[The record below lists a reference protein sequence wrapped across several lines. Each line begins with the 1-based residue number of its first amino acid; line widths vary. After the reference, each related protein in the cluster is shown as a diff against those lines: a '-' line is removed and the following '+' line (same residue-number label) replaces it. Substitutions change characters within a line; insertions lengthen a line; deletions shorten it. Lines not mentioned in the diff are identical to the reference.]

1 MLPDTVSRQVHC
13 DFPMLTCC
21 SPCPAHATSWITPTS
36 SIACSLTRLLTHS
49 LTPSR
54 THVSFARVRY
64 TQFCISLRLP
74 CLAAVHA
81 ACTGMPAHVDKF
93 PWLGQ
98 VSLAVGLTS
107 YWLLVTVSVPH
118 CLVYTLDTMK
128 WLQWM
133 SQCGKLV
140 NRCLVYSL

>member
-1 MLPDTVSRQVHC
+1 
-13 DFPMLTCC
+13 
-21 SPCPAHATSWITPTS
+21 
-36 SIACSLTRLLTHS
+36 
-49 LTPSR
+49 
-54 THVSFARVRY
+54 
-64 TQFCISLRLP
+64 
-74 CLAAVHA
+74 
-81 ACTGMPAHVDKF
+81 MPAHVDKF

-118 CLVYTLDTMK
+118 CLVYTLDTVK
-128 WLQWM
+128 WLQCM